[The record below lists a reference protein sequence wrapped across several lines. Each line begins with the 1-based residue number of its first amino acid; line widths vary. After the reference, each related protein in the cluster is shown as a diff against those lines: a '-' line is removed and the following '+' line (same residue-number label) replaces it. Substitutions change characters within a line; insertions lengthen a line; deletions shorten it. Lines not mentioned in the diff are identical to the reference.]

1 VAGLA
6 NGTRVGTYEILAAI
20 GAGGMGEVYR
30 ARDAK
35 LNRDVALK
43 VLPELFAREPDRLA
57 RFKREAQILAS
68 LSHPNIA
75 AIFGFEESNGIQA
88 LVLELVDG
96 QTIAERLETG
106 PLPVDDALAVAGQI
120 AVALEAAHELG
131 IVHRDLK
138 PANVKVRSDG
148 TVKVLDFGLAKAAA
162 TPEEGPAASA
172 TMSPTVTSPAFTRAG
187 VILGTAAYMS
197 PEQAK
202 GQGADKR
209 CDIWAFG
216 AVLFEMLSGQRAFK
230 GNDPLDT
237 LTSVLRDRV
246 DLEALPPST
255 PPSVRR
261 LVSRCL
267 ERDPRRRLRDIGEA
281 RIVLDDAGKPGPDER
296 VHAPSP
302 ARRRERLSIPL
313 VATAAIAAAL
323 GGAAGL
329 YLDRR
334 ELPPAP
340 VMRLSVPLL
349 EGQTFP
355 AAAARP
361 ALAISHDG
369 SRIVY
374 AAARGLFSR
383 LLPDEEASVIPG
395 TEQFE
400 LVSHPV
406 FSPDD
411 SQLLFYVPGDRT
423 IKKISVDGG
432 TASTICGADPPYG
445 MSWSEAGIVFGQGRR
460 GIMRVSANDGSTPEV
475 LVQVSGAEE
484 AHGPQLLPD
493 GRHLLYTLA
502 TGLESDRWDRA
513 KIVVRPLAGGE
524 PRTVMDGGTDARYLR
539 TGHLVFGVEG
549 RVFAAP
555 FDLRELKLTANR
567 EPLVHDV
574 RFSGGGTTGTAQFS
588 VSDNGTLIYM
598 PGIGQ
603 AAFMAGEL
611 GLVDRKGNIERLTLP
626 PARYVGP
633 RVSPDGKRAVFGIE
647 DGAASSIYTY
657 ELSGVSNL
665 QRQTYEDNSRFP
677 IWAGDNRR
685 IAFQSDRGGDAGIWM
700 TTLGGAARRLTTAAQ
715 GESHAPESWHPT
727 SDILMYSVTKGSDI
741 SLWTVDAAVGQPALF
756 GDVHSSRPIG
766 AHFHPNGRWVVYST
780 DLPDSNAIYV
790 QPYPADGRKIG
801 LTIKGG
807 RGDIAAHKPV
817 WSRDGKE
824 LFYVPRVL
832 QLEVVSVTTEPDFAF
847 GNAVAIAPRP
857 FQPGGPRARSQ
868 FDVTPDGRFLAFL
881 PPVDIA
887 GANARRL
894 ARINVVVNWFDELRQ
909 RVPVPGR

>member
-6 NGTRVGTYEILAAI
+6 SGTRLGTYEILAPI

-43 VLPELFAREPDRLA
+43 VLPELFALEPDRLA
-57 RFKREAQILAS
+57 RFKREAHILAS
-68 LSHPNIA
+68 LNHPNIA
-75 AIFGFEESNGIQA
+75 AIYGFEESNGIQA

-96 QTIAERLETG
+96 QTIAERLEAG
-106 PLPVDDALAVAGQI
+106 PLAVDDALAIAGQI

-148 TVKVLDFGLAKAAA
+148 AVKVLDFGLAKAAA
-162 TPEEGPAASA
+162 PEEGPTASP
-172 TMSPTVTSPAFTRAG
+172 TMSPTITSPAVTRLG

-202 GQGADKR
+202 GRGADKR
-209 CDIWAFG
+209 SDVWAFG
-216 AVLFEMLSGQRAFK
+216 VVLYEMLSGRRAFN
-230 GNDPLDT
+230 GDDPLDT
-237 LTSVLRDRV
+237 LTSVLRDPI
-246 DLEALPPST
+246 DFDALPVST

-261 LVSRCL
+261 LVGRCL
-267 ERDPRRRLRDIGEA
+267 ERDPKRRLRDIGEA
-281 RIVLDDAGKPGPDER
+281 RIVLEDLGRPER
-296 VHAPSP
+296 EESGHAPTPS
-302 ARRRERLSIPL
+302 RRLSQLAIPL
-313 VATAAIAAAL
+313 VVTAAIAAAL
-323 GGAAGL
+323 GGAAGQ
-329 YLDRR
+329 YLDRPEAPR
-334 ELPPAP
+334 AP
-340 VMRLSVPLL
+340 VMRLSIPLL

-355 AAAARP
+355 AAASRP

-374 AAARGLFSR
+374 AAAKGLFSR
-383 LLPDEEASVIPG
+383 LLPDEEPRVIPG
-395 TEQFE
+395 TEDYE

-411 SQLLFYVPGDRT
+411 SELVFFVPADRT
-423 IKKISVDGG
+423 IKKIPVDGG
-432 TASTICGADPPYG
+432 TASTICSADPLYG
-445 MSWSEAGIVFGQGRR
+445 MSWSDAGIVFGQGRR
-460 GIMRVSANDGSTPEV
+460 GIMRVSANTGSASEV
-475 LVQVSGAEE
+475 LVQVKGNEE
-484 AHGPQLLPD
+484 AHGPQVLPD

-502 TGLESDRWDRA
+502 TGLETDRWDRA
-513 KIVVRPLAGGE
+513 KVVVHPIAGGE
-524 PRTVMDGGTDARYLR
+524 PRTLMDGGTDARYLP

-549 RVFAAP
+549 RLFAAP
-555 FDLRELKLTANR
+555 FDMRELKLTGTR

-574 RFSGGGTTGTAQFS
+574 RFSGGATTGTAQFS

-598 PGIGQ
+598 PGITP
-603 AAFMAGEL
+603 AAFMSGEL

-647 DGAASSIYTY
+647 DEATSSIYTY
-657 ELSGVSNL
+657 ELSGASNL
-665 QRQTYEDNSRFP
+665 QRQTYEGNSRFP
-677 IWAGDNRR
+677 IWAADNRR
-685 IAFQSDRGGDAGIWM
+685 IAFQSERGGDAGIWM
-700 TTLGGAARRLTTAAQ
+700 TTLGGAATRVTTAAA

-727 SDILMYSVTKGSDI
+727 SDILLYSVTKGSDI
-741 SLWTVDAAVGQPALF
+741 SLWTVAIAGGQPAPF

-790 QPYPADGRKIG
+790 QPYPSDGRKIQ
-801 LTIKGG
+801 LTIKGS

-832 QLEVVSVTTEPDFAF
+832 QLEVVSVTTEPEFAF
-847 GNAVAIAPRP
+847 GNAVAITPRP
-857 FQPGGPRARSQ
+857 FQPGGPRGRSL
-868 FDVTPDGRFLAFL
+868 FDTTPDGRFLAFL
-881 PPVDIA
+881 PPVDMS
-887 GANARRL
+887 GANTRRL
-894 ARINVVVNWFDELRQ
+894 SRINVVVNWFEELRQ
-909 RVPVPGR
+909 RVPVAGR